1 MDSDTS
7 DPRPRRITTY
17 LIIAA
22 LLLACGGFVALGTW
36 QVHRLAWKRDLIAR
50 VDARVAAE
58 AVAPPA
64 PERWAAVTAADDEYR
79 HVRLSGTYLANADTR
94 VDALTELGAGDWIL
108 SPLQTDQGVVMINR
122 GFVPKR
128 TDYASV
134 PGALVTVEG
143 LLRITEPK
151 GRVLADNEPEQ
162 DRWYSRDVAAIAAKR
177 GLAAQAVAPYF
188 VDAAY
193 VPEAPEY
200 PRGGMTVVRFHN
212 SHLAYLLTWYTLA
225 LMSLGAIWKIWRE
238 SRR

>member
-1 MDSDTS
+1 MDSDPS
-7 DPRPRRITTY
+7 EFRPRRITTY

-22 LLLACGGFVALGTW
+22 LLLACAGFGALGTW

-50 VDARVAAE
+50 VDARVAA
-58 AVAPPA
+58 AALAPPA
-64 PERWAAVTAADDEYR
+64 PEAWSRVSAAEDEYR
-79 HVRLSGTYLANADTR
+79 HVRLSGLYVANADTR

-128 TDYASV
+128 TDYAPV
-134 PGALVTVEG
+134 PETPVTVEG

-151 GRVLADNEPEQ
+151 GRVLADNESEQ

-193 VPEAPEY
+193 VPDAPEY
-200 PRGGMTVVRFHN
+200 PRGGMTVIQFHN

-225 LMSLGAIWKIWRE
+225 LMTLGAIWKIWRE